1 MSLLYRRI
9 GKLPNYLR
17 VFGVFR
23 GLRLLVGIERRLDSR
38 SDRLRR
44 YDVGWARA
52 PIWLRDTVSDHA
64 VFWQCLVAQHYNL
77 DAYPHTRR
85 LLKAYEGMIKAG
97 KTPIIVDGGG
107 NIGLSAIWFA
117 HKFPKSKIIV
127 VEPEQSNFDLLL
139 KNVDAYR
146 DIIHPIHGAVWPRPG
161 TLTIKNPDAPGAAIR
176 VADSQE
182 SGSPASGGQAVRAY
196 TIDELLSLAGG
207 NEAFLVKLDIEGSQ
221 KEVFQENTGWVGRSH
236 LIILELDDWHYP
248 WKGTSRP
255 FFKCLSNHP
264 FEYLL
269 GGEHIV
275 CFQDL
280 GTPP

>member
-1 MSLLYRRI
+1 MSDLYRRI
-9 GKLPNYLR
+9 GKLPNYLQ
-17 VFGVFR
+17 VFGAFR
-23 GLRLLVGIERRLDSR
+23 GLRLFVGIERPVDGRQDRRR
-38 SDRLRR
+38 S
-44 YDVGWARA
+44 YDVGWAKA
-52 PIWLRDTVSDHA
+52 PIWLRETVSDHA

-85 LLKAYEGMIKAG
+85 LLKAYDSMVKAG
-97 KTPIIVDGGG
+97 KTPIIIDGGG

-117 HKFPKSKIIV
+117 HKFPESKIVV
-127 VEPEQSNFDLLL
+127 VEPEPSSFDLLL
-139 KNVDAYR
+139 KNIDAYR
-146 DIIHPIHGAVWPRPG
+146 STIHPIHGAIWPQPG
-161 TLTIKNPDAPGAAIR
+161 TLTIKNPGAQAASIR
-176 VADSQE
+176 VEACQE
-182 SGSPASGGQAVRAY
+182 GSPPASGGEGVRAY

-221 KEVFQENTGWVGRSH
+221 KEVFEGNTGWVGRSH

-248 WKGTSRP
+248 WMGTSRS

-280 GTPP
+280 ETTS